1 MNPSSIAA
9 PPAPIA
15 SYPSGISGLSSD
27 YIPGKF
33 IIHGAFPF
41 ETLKVFVFAVA
52 FGGFGIVTVLLGGGG
67 TKPEGLK
74 AIGIAEDIGLASFF
88 SSANA

>member
-1 MNPSSIAA
+1 M
-9 PPAPIA
+9 
-15 SYPSGISGLSSD
+15 SGLSSD

-41 ETLKVFVFAVA
+41 ETLKVLAFAVA

-67 TKPEGLK
+67 T
-74 AIGIAEDIGLASFF
+74 
-88 SSANA
+88 